1 VAFKIL
7 SQEEIAVLN
16 EHEKKAYEQAYQEY
30 LERTAFVERLEQLD
44 KVRMP
49 QVSVKR
55 KGIKKIKPPV
65 IPTMKTQSFAVDSQM
80 GVSLLNAAK
89 KIKLTA
95 DNNAKLTAKVN
106 YRASLPSVLIP
117 APETVKVREIAPF
130 VITKSA
136 SVPITE
142 PSAIKREIKKYNVS
156 TPKIES
162 VTMPKLTGVIIKDYS
177 ISGIP
182 SINTELPPM
191 PQVNSVLN
199 FTASLPNI
207 EVVAPNVE
215 SVKIKEYKASQLAKN
230 TVKTPIVD
238 YTEPEV
244 RTVKLSAVPIPDYHS
259 IPTVVEDPL
268 VEIPTIDSISTPNV
282 TVKVETAKV
291 KPLKDVCIPSFAPE
305 VHIDAS
311 TVTTIRLPACSA
323 PNEIHYTEPSC
334 SIEITPVPVISV
346 PHIDVNAALETIMSK
361 IR

>member
-1 VAFKIL
+1 MAFKIL

-16 EHEKKAYEQAYQEY
+16 EHEKRAYEHAYQEY

-65 IPTMKTQSFAVDSQM
+65 IPTMKTQSFAVDSKM

-95 DNNAKLTAKVN
+95 DKNAQLTAKVN
-106 YRASLPSVLIP
+106 YRASLPNVMIP
-117 APETVKVREIAPF
+117 APETVKVREISPF
-130 VITKSA
+130 VITKST

-142 PSAIKREIKKYNVS
+142 PSAIKCEIKKFNAS
-156 TPKIES
+156 TPKLES
-162 VTMPKLTGVIIKDYS
+162 VSMPQLTGVIIKGYS

-182 SINTELPPM
+182 SVNTELPPM
-191 PQVNSVLN
+191 PQVDSVLN

-215 SVKIKEYKASQLAKN
+215 SVKIKEYKTSQLVKSL
-230 TVKTPIVD
+230 VKTPIVG
-238 YTEPEV
+238 YTEPEIQ
-244 RTVKLSAVPIPDYHS
+244 TVKLSAVPIPDYHS
-259 IPTVVEDPL
+259 IPTMSEDPL
-268 VEIPTIDSISTPNV
+268 VEIPTIDSISFPKI
-282 TVKVETAKV
+282 TVKVETAKMES
-291 KPLKDVCIPSFAPE
+291 LKEICIPSFAPE

-311 TVTTIRLPACSA
+311 TVTTISPPACSA
-323 PNEIHYTEPSC
+323 PNEIHYSEPSC

-346 PHIDVNAALETIMSK
+346 PQIDVNATLETILSK